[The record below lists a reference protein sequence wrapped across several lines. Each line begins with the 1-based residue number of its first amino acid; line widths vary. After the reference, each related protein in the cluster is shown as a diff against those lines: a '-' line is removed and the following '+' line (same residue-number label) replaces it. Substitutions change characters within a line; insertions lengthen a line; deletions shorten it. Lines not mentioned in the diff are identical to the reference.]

1 MSTISEIFGTMVFDD
16 KEMKKRLP
24 EDIYNSIQNTIKNG
38 KHLDLTVANVV
49 AKFAPAAINVVFSP
63 VPIPIN

>member
-16 KEMKKRLP
+16 KEMKNRLP

-38 KHLDLTVANVV
+38 RHLDLNVANVV
-49 AKFAPAAINVVFSP
+49 AKAMMEWAIEHLWIMSL
-63 VPIPIN
+63 